1 MNFPTHPLARIK
13 IAIPFMS
20 CMIAK
25 ELTNTDAD
33 AKESPMMRNRFGV
46 GLKYD
51 LNDGNAIV
59 LNLRLNICFADEPS

>member
-1 MNFPTHPLARIK
+1 
-13 IAIPFMS
+13 
-20 CMIAK
+20 MIAK